1 MTQKYICVV
10 TRFRQR
16 DERKEEQRGSKKDR
30 LRRED
35 ETETERKR
43 QVSVG
48 EKRGMEGDRFRVPQ
62 TLGKKQQNLP
72 HLAEGRKPC

>member
-16 DERKEEQRGSKKDR
+16 EEEEQRGSKKDK

-35 ETETERKR
+35 ETETERKM
-43 QVSVG
+43 QVSAG
-48 EKRGMEGDRFRVPQ
+48 AKRGIEGNRFRVPQ

-72 HLAEGRKPC
+72 HLTEGRKPC